1 LNRWSSSTRPSAAP
15 ISAYVQL
22 SDPHHLFNS
31 GLDAKTPRAIDLKK
45 GDAVNEAALNEL
57 VRAAVARNGG
67 KR

>member
-1 LNRWSSSTRPSAAP
+1 
-15 ISAYVQL
+15 L

-45 GDAVNEAALNEL
+45 GDAVNEAALKEL